1 MLVIISTLVIVTL
14 VMLIDLI
21 TCSSPHYPE
30 YDETFEDVC

>member
-14 VMLIDLI
+14 VMLIGL
-21 TCSSPHYPE
+21 TAGSSPHFSE